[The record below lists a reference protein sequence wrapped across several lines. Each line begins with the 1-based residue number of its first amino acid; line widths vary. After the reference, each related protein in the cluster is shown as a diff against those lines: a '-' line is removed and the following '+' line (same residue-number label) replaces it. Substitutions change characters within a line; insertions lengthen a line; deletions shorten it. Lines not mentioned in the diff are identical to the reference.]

1 MKLGYLMTAAAATV
15 LAGVMAMGCDSKK
28 TDDAAATPTH
38 DAPNPA
44 PGSNMTPATADK
56 AADTATQNM
65 GAKLNAMGQDAKA
78 AVANGG
84 SMLDAEKQKMQ
95 DKMGATTMPSTPSM
109 PSMPSMGH

>member
-1 MKLGYLMTAAAATV
+1 
-15 LAGVMAMGCDSKK
+15 
-28 TDDAAATPTH
+28 
-38 DAPNPA
+38 
-44 PGSNMTPATADK
+44 
-56 AADTATQNM
+56 
-65 GAKLNAMGQDAKA
+65 LNAMGQDAKA